1 MPRAQLI
8 PLGAGVVAALL
19 HLSVTLGS
27 PGAFMLAYF
36 AQAPIAA
43 TGLALGFMPAAM
55 AAATAAILVAL
66 GSPGVG
72 ALSLFILTSALPVL
86 VVVYFALQNRA
97 IDPSTGQDSPDGV
110 TEWYPAGRILGWLT
124 GLGLVAFV
132 VAYLIFMGGENGVR
146 GAIEGYLSTVMS
158 AFRGADKAAVDEVI
172 KTMSRFFPAVAV
184 ASWVLMNVVNGVLA
198 QQFLT
203 ASGKNIR
210 PKPDYREIKGPL
222 WPAAAVVFGI
232 LLTFFGGEPGF
243 FGFNVMLIATIPFF
257 FIGLAVLHSISAAWP
272 GRPIMLAAV
281 YLLLIL
287 LLWPAAVIAL
297 LGILEY
303 WLRLRERMQ
312 TRRTN
317 KGNE

>member
-1 MPRAQLI
+1 MSRAQLI
-8 PLGAGVVAALL
+8 PLGAGVAAALL

-55 AAATAAILVAL
+55 AAAFAAILVAL

-72 ALSLFILTSALPVL
+72 ALSLFVLTSALPVL
-86 VVVYFALQNRA
+86 VVVYFALQNHA
-97 IDPSTGQDSPDGV
+97 PEESESGT
-110 TEWYPAGRILGWLT
+110 TEWYPPGQILGWLT
-124 GLGLVAFV
+124 ALGLVAFV
-132 VAYLIFMGGENGVR
+132 VAYLMFLGGENGLR
-146 GAIEGYLSTVMS
+146 GAIEGYLGKIMS
-158 AFRGADKAAVDEVI
+158 AFRGADAAALNVDQVI
-172 KTMSRFFPAVAV
+172 GTMSRFFPAIAV
-184 ASWVLMNVVNGVLA
+184 ASWILMNVVNGVLA

-203 ASGKNIR
+203 VSGKNIR
-210 PKPDYREIKGPL
+210 PKPDYREIQAPL
-222 WPAAAVVFGI
+222 WPIAGVVLGTI
-232 LLTFFGGEPGF
+232 LMFFGGEPGF

-272 GRPIMLAAV
+272 GRPIILAAV
-281 YLLLIL
+281 YLFVVLA
-287 LLWPAAVIAL
+287 LWPAAVIAL

-312 TRRTN
+312 ARRTN